1 MWTVGLALRRR
12 YTIAVFAFMIFLIG
26 LFSLKSLL
34 FDIFPTI
41 DLLVVGVV
49 WAYPGLPGEDMER
62 RVVLINERARST
74 MVNGVS
80 KIESQSIPGI
90 RTESI

>member
-1 MWTVGLALRRR
+1 MWTVRLALRRR

-26 LFSLKSLL
+26 LFFLKSLL
-34 FDIFPTI
+34 IDIFPTI
-41 DLLVVGVV
+41 DLPVVGVV
-49 WAYPGLPGEDMER
+49 RAYPGLLGEDMER